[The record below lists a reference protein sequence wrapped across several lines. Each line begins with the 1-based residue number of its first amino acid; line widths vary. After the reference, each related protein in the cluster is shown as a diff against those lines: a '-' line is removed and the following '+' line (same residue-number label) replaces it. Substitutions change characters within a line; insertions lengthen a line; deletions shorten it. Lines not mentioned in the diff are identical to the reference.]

1 MAPKNAPNC
10 PDPPRQTSK
19 ITPEQLSAIEQELKL
34 LPNLIKTQFT
44 KWTEGAKEFQLQ
56 CMRAQIL
63 RKDALVFAA
72 TGSGKTGIAAGPHLL
87 PSSQGKV
94 TLVVSP
100 LLSLHEEQVTT
111 FTNEFKLK
119 ATAINSARGGCT
131 KDVMERVVKGD
142 WQIVILSPEMLLS
155 RRFVDGVLRKPAFG
169 ARCLSV
175 FIDEAHCIS
184 HWGDSFRKK
193 YASIGIIRAF
203 LPRST
208 PFIAVTATL
217 TPRVREDLVHKLQF
231 DRSNYIFCSIGNDRP
246 NVVQIVRALEHPAN
260 SFRDLDFLV
269 DPDAAPHEIKRAFVY
284 TDDIKEGGKLG
295 DHLNERVNA
304 EFRSRGLIRPYNA
317 GMSPKYRAEVMALFK
332 AGIIRILI
340 CTDAAGMGVDIPD
353 IEIVVQWKLPK
364 NLSAWVQRAGRAARG
379 RGRTGIAVMLV
390 ERSAFEVGAEVT
402 TEETRSSGGRG
413 RARGRGIRGRGGG
426 RGHRGGA
433 EKRGKAYAVSH
444 GVQRGFYSGTH
455 DAKPH
460 SSSSTISDIPHDAL
474 GEGLYQYIQAL
485 ICRRRLLARIFK
497 NSEPAVSSDVC
508 CDLCNPKLFDHTR
521 PSKPVR
527 STRQK
532 GIRRGPVV
540 DSVRDALFTWR
551 RNIKQMHFPRS
562 LFAPHALLNDSTCDL
577 LASVGP
583 IESEDMLKQLLE
595 SSWSYWDRFG
605 RQLYVYLH
613 NLEIPPLPPPPS
625 RQKQTAAAAS
635 TAAIPQS
642 QVPGG
647 PTARKRAHPTHSTP
661 NDAAATPPQRLRRD

>member
-1 MAPKNAPNC
+1 
-10 PDPPRQTSK
+10 
-19 ITPEQLSAIEQELKL
+19 
-34 LPNLIKTQFT
+34 IKTDKT
-44 KWTEGAKEFQLQ
+44 RE
-56 CMRAQIL
+56 
-63 RKDALVFAA
+63 
-72 TGSGKTGIAAGPHLL
+72 TG
-87 PSSQGKV
+87 
-94 TLVVSP
+94 
-100 LLSLHEEQVTT
+100 
-111 FTNEFKLK
+111 
-119 ATAINSARGGCT
+119 
-131 KDVMERVVKGD
+131 
-142 WQIVILSPEMLLS
+142 
-155 RRFVDGVLRKPAFG
+155 
-169 ARCLSV
+169 
-175 FIDEAHCIS
+175 
-184 HWGDSFRKK
+184 
-193 YASIGIIRAF
+193 
-203 LPRST
+203 
-208 PFIAVTATL
+208 
-217 TPRVREDLVHKLQF
+217 
-231 DRSNYIFCSIGNDRP
+231 
-246 NVVQIVRALEHPAN
+246 
-260 SFRDLDFLV
+260 
-269 DPDAAPHEIKRAFVY
+269 
-284 TDDIKEGGKLG
+284 
-295 DHLNERVNA
+295 
-304 EFRSRGLIRPYNA
+304 
-317 GMSPKYRAEVMALFK
+317 
-332 AGIIRILI
+332 
-340 CTDAAGMGVDIPD
+340 
-353 IEIVVQWKLPK
+353 
-364 NLSAWVQRAGRAARG
+364 
-379 RGRTGIAVMLV
+379 
-390 ERSAFEVGAEVT
+390 
-402 TEETRSSGGRG
+402 
-413 RARGRGIRGRGGG
+413 GIRGRGGG
-426 RGHRGGA
+426 RGQRGGA

-661 NDAAATPPQRLRRD
+661 NDAAATPPQRLRRDAAGTSAPSPASSTSTTHPGHPYSSSQRRPLYAIPPASSPYPYSHHPTPPPAPALAQHSLGIPSTPMRAMSTPTASPYPSTPSAASTLYATPWYINNAHYYPGYAYPPQFQPHSTFNNPPSTPTTLYNNPYAALASPAFTVPSPSPVTSLSPPVTTSPTPSHPSSAPSSSSFTPDPGPNNSTSS